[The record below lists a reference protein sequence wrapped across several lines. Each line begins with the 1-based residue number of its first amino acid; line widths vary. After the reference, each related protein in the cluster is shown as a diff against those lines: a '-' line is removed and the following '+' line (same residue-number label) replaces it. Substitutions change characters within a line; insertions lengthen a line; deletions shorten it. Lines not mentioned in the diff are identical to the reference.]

1 MSLMIE
7 NNFKLGVRYKFVTI
21 NTGSNVYSGVL
32 KSRGLYP
39 DDRLV
44 FIDVQNE
51 TQCINCGLYSIPT
64 PLVRVYIPTLP
75 QLPGFMNL
83 EISKF

>member
-1 MSLMIE
+1 MIV
-7 NNFKLGVRYKFVTI
+7 NGTDVY
-21 NTGSNVYSGVL
+21 SDVYSGVL
-32 KSRGLYP
+32 QSRGLYP

-64 PLVRVYIPTLP
+64 PWVRVYIPTLP